1 MPAPFFI
8 KGNKNRMEEKIQKLY
23 ESLNRISVE
32 YLLCLNRNNVK
43 DTGKLM
49 PEIEEFARWFLQE
62 NIFGIEQDLYEGM
75 SNNLLQILNDI
86 VTAMEQNDRVLL
98 NDAVTYGLLEY
109 LKLFAVQGEDSND
122 NL

>member
-1 MPAPFFI
+1 
-8 KGNKNRMEEKIQKLY
+8 MEEKIQKLY

>member
-1 MPAPFFI
+1 M
-8 KGNKNRMEEKIQKLY
+8 GEKIQTLY
-23 ESLNRISVE
+23 KSLNRISVE

-43 DTGKLM
+43 DTRKLM
-49 PEIEEFARWFLQE
+49 SEIEEFARWFLAGNTFE
-62 NIFGIEQDLYEGM
+62 LEQDLYEGM

-109 LKLFAVQGEDSND
+109 LKLFVVQEEGSDD

>member
-1 MPAPFFI
+1 MD
-8 KGNKNRMEEKIQKLY
+8 EKIQKLY

-49 PEIEEFARWFLQE
+49 PEIEEFARWFLAE
-62 NIFGIEQDLYEGM
+62 NSFGIEQDLYEGM
-75 SNNLLQILNDI
+75 SSNLLQILGDMI
-86 VTAMEQNDRVLL
+86 TALEQNDRVLL

-109 LKLFAVQGEDSND
+109 LKLFVAQEEGSDD
-122 NL
+122 DI